1 MLKME
6 VEAKDAQLQETNNQI
21 SLQIKELHALRVS
34 NIFCV

>member
-21 SLQIKELHALRVS
+21 KELHALRVS